1 MSVCMARQA
10 RKQKYVRGRAHGIW
24 TGVLRCG
31 EDGALTGS
39 GEIEDGEQRTL
50 LLRRRIAG
58 QPAAT
63 PNLSSA
69 MEDSNSSAVNGASCH
84 ERDIQAITRVIDMP
98 RAKNML
104 RSAALS
110 ILSRSAALRR

>member
-1 MSVCMARQA
+1 MPPAPALRRQL
-10 RKQKYVRGRAHGIW
+10 RCERTESGLGSCH
-24 TGVLRCG
+24 VLRM
-31 EDGALTGS
+31 ASFTGS

-84 ERDIQAITRVIDMP
+84 ERDIQAITRVIDMS

-110 ILSRSAALRR
+110 ILSQSAALRR

>member
-1 MSVCMARQA
+1 MARQA
-10 RKQKYVRGRAHGIW
+10 RKQKYMRGRAHGIW
-24 TGVLRCG
+24 TGVLPCG